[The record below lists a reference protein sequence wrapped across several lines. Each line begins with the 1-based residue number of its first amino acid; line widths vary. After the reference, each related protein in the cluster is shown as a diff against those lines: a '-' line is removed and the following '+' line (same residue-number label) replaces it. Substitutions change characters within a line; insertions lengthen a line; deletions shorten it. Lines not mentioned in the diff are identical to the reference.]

1 MNKKKVLYKYFK
13 DCENIM
19 FYLSANEL
27 REMKFVN
34 IGYECMRHDKIISMI
49 YLDIVFAFL
58 NYVLQEN

>member
-1 MNKKKVLYKYFK
+1 
-13 DCENIM
+13 M
-19 FYLSANEL
+19 FYLSAKEL

-34 IGYECMRHDKIISMI
+34 IGYECMRHDKIISTI

>member
-1 MNKKKVLYKYFK
+1 
-13 DCENIM
+13 M

-34 IGYECMRHDKIISMI
+34 IGYEYMQHDKIISTI

>member
-1 MNKKKVLYKYFK
+1 MNKKKVLYNSILKIAR
-13 DCENIM
+13 IM
-19 FYLSANEL
+19 FYLSAKEL

-34 IGYECMRHDKIISMI
+34 IGYECMRHDKIISTI